1 MKTLRTTFLAICL
14 SLVTASAGY
23 SQNHYQPIPHHIL
36 SASEYSCIGE
46 YMRHTRKGSGT
57 SSLEA

>member
-23 SQNHYQPIPHHIL
+23 SQNHYQPTP
-36 SASEYSCIGE
+36 EN
-46 YMRHTRKGSGT
+46 
-57 SSLEA
+57 LEARRQLVNDRFGIFLHWGIYA